1 MKIILSMTAT
11 ALFMANGLCHAQ
23 AQESVTFNEV
33 AKTCAASV
41 HTDTMQAL
49 VRVESNFNPY
59 AIGVVNDAVKQPRT
73 LDEAIDTAKSLL
85 DDGKNFSLGLAQI
98 NIHNLE
104 KYGLTFES
112 VFNPCDNLKAAS
124 AILSDCY
131 SRADGNEQEALQKA
145 FSCYYSGNFK
155 TGFTEDLKGLPSYVD
170 RIKEASLQN
179 TDEATIQIPKLDP
192 SVKVAVQS
200 THTAKVKAVS
210 LKAKPNTSTTPK
222 RPKAT
227 WDAFGDW

>member
-1 MKIILSMTAT
+1 MINSIKAT
-11 ALFMANGLCHAQ
+11 IAFCLATCPLPLLA
-23 AQESVTFNEV
+23 ESVAFNEL
-33 AKTCAASV
+33 ARTCASSV
-41 HTDTMQAL
+41 HENTMQAL

-59 AIGVVNDAVKQPRT
+59 AIGVVNGAVKQPRT
-73 LDEAIDTAKSLL
+73 LDQAIDTAKSLF

-131 SRADGNEQEALQKA
+131 NRADGNEQEALQKA

-210 LKAKPNTSTTPK
+210 LKAKPDTSTTPK
-222 RPKAT
+222 SLKAT